1 MICITFV
8 LQSQLEMHYLR
19 HSLKASPMEVNLEC
33 RECEATFTSYAMF
46 ARHSKVHRKPDLK
59 FNNSKV
65 QYGGN
70 ICWSLQ
76 NIFTWLLW

>member
-70 ICWSLQ
+70 IC
-76 NIFTWLLW
+76 